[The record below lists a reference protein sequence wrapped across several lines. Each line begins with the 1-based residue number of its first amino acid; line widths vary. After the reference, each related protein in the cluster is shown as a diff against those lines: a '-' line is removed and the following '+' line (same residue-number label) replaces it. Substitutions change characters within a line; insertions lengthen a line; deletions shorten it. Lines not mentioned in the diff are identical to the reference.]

1 VPVIRRLV
9 SAGDNELMASKS
21 RILVVAD
28 EPRTQRFLEAHLN
41 AHGYLTSHASDERST
56 VAAVRQERPNLVLVD
71 MTMSQH
77 RGVEILE
84 RFGETPFEG
93 IPVLA
98 LVGAG
103 RNADGESETELAEAI
118 GLALGSASAAHAAA

>member
-1 VPVIRRLV
+1 MDGSVP
-9 SAGDNELMASKS
+9 GDNQDMGTKS

-28 EPRTQRFLEAHLN
+28 EPKTQRFLEDHLHS
-41 AHGYLTSHASDERST
+41 HGYLTSHASDEQT
-56 VAAVRQERPNLVLVD
+56 TIAAVRKERPNLVLVD
-71 MTMSQH
+71 MTMPQR

-84 RFGETPFEG
+84 RFGEKPFEG

-103 RNADGESETELAEAI
+103 TKGENDVELTQAI
-118 GLALGSASAAHAAA
+118 DVALSTSG